1 MAAIAPRAQLKRSRS
16 GRQEAIFPMFV
27 VEQCRETVRP
37 FRCSSRNDK
46 QESGSDQKS
55 TDDVLHDHMATLN
68 VMKTRKLPDLSRRLC
83 WQEGTVLLPYRH
95 RLRST
100 LLA

>member
-1 MAAIAPRAQLKRSRS
+1 VAAIAPRAQLKRSRS

-55 TDDVLHDHMATLN
+55 TDDVQVRSHDRAQCRED
-68 VMKTRKLPDLSRRLC
+68 KELPRD
-83 WQEGTVLLPYRH
+83 V
-95 RLRST
+95 
-100 LLA
+100 A